1 MKRKAKD
8 GLVEFRY
15 LSPLAGKPNEI
26 AKQIA
31 ELAEQS
37 MLETFDIMLSVIEQ
51 RSLLF
56 YNYACR
62 KIDEE
67 QKRSVDYD

>member
-1 MKRKAKD
+1 MKSKSKD
-8 GLVEFRY
+8 GLVKFRY
-15 LSPLAGKPNEI
+15 LSPLAGKQNEA

-56 YNYACR
+56 YEYACR
-62 KIDEE
+62 KIEEE
-67 QKRSVDYD
+67 QRKELEK

>member
-1 MKRKAKD
+1 MKIKTKEKATK
-8 GLVEFRY
+8 FRY
-15 LSPLAGKPNEI
+15 ISPLADKPECP

-37 MLETFDIMLSVIEQ
+37 MLETFDIMLSVIAQ

-56 YNYACR
+56 YEYADK
-62 KIDEE
+62 KIEE
-67 QKRSVDYD
+67 QKEECKP

>member
-1 MKRKAKD
+1 MKSKSKD

-15 LSPLAGKPNEI
+15 SSPLAGKPNEA

-37 MLETFDIMLSVIEQ
+37 MLGTFDIMLSVIKQ

-56 YNYACR
+56 YEHACR
-62 KIDEE
+62 KIEE
-67 QKRSVDYD
+67 QRKEKI